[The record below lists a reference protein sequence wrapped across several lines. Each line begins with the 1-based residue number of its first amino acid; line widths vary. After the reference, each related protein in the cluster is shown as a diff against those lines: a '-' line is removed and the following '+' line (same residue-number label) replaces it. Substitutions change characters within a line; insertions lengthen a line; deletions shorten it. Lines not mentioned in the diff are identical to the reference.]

1 MAIYSWFTQ
10 LWNGDFPYYTPTFIF
25 SGVNILQ
32 NVWKIAELLELQ
44 ELLVCPS
51 WFISFR

>member
-10 LWNGDFPYYTPTFIF
+10 LWNGDFPYPNIYY
-25 SGVNILQ
+25 SGVDIT